1 MHERIHI
8 VAVVVTTVVAH
19 TDMHNANI
27 CHEHTQ
33 QLTIQV
39 LAEKK
44 RGRKKERLA
53 AAKLRQRVAMNMEAG
68 SFEVRTCA

>member
-1 MHERIHI
+1 MYIYKLL
-8 VAVVVTTVVAH
+8 AK
-19 TDMHNANI
+19 
-27 CHEHTQ
+27 
-33 QLTIQV
+33 QV

-68 SFEVRTCA
+68 SFEVCTCIYVYYMHTTCTDTYALTYI

>member
-1 MHERIHI
+1 MYIYKLL
-8 VAVVVTTVVAH
+8 AK
-19 TDMHNANI
+19 
-27 CHEHTQ
+27 
-33 QLTIQV
+33 QV

-68 SFEVRTCA
+68 SFEVCTCIYICVLHAYNMYSHICTHIYTAYY